1 MPPAEP
7 LVRIRP
13 SLRSFAGLY
22 VVLGLVC
29 VGIWWLGA
37 TFDTGVRPLVIAVA
51 GPVPLLLG
59 IAYSWLVRLGAEYRL
74 YADSLEIETGLVSR
88 NIDNL
93 QLFRVRDLGLRQSL
107 IGRLLGVGGV
117 NVTST
122 DQSTPHL
129 TIRGVAGPRALYD
142 TLRERVAESQAT
154 RRPPRSARATAAP
167 RLPRDR
173 GGRGWTRGRG
183 LSHRHQAHGRQR
195 GLLRGR
201 GRLRRGAVEP
211 LRDDARRADSTLGRS
226 RLRRGRRIGDC
237 GADRGAMAGGVRDRR
252 GRGRL
257 LRVPH
262 VDLGL
267 GDPRVLPVLPGVG
280 RGGRRSARGPDPAP
294 AGRER
299 AADATRAACR
309 AGRRR
314 RDRRDRG
321 GCVRLRGESGIERT
335 FLPGGAGAS

>member
-51 GPVPLLLG
+51 GPIPLVLG
-59 IAYSWLVRLGAEYRL
+59 IVYSWLVRLGAEYRL
-74 YADSLEIETGLVSR
+74 YPDSIEIETGLVSR

-107 IGRLLGVGGV
+107 IGRLLGVGDV

-129 TIRGVAGPRALYD
+129 TIRGVAGPRTLYD

-154 RRPPRSARATAAP
+154 RRTMIVEEEPPS
-167 RLPRDR
+167 
-173 GGRGWTRGRG
+173 
-183 LSHRHQAHGRQR
+183 
-195 GLLRGR
+195 
-201 GRLRRGAVEP
+201 
-211 LRDDARRADSTLGRS
+211 
-226 RLRRGRRIGDC
+226 
-237 GADRGAMAGGVRDRR
+237 
-252 GRGRL
+252 
-257 LRVPH
+257 
-262 VDLGL
+262 
-267 GDPRVLPVLPGVG
+267 
-280 RGGRRSARGPDPAP
+280 
-294 AGRER
+294 
-299 AADATRAACR
+299 
-309 AGRRR
+309 
-314 RDRRDRG
+314 
-321 GCVRLRGESGIERT
+321 
-335 FLPGGAGAS
+335 

>member
-22 VVLGLVC
+22 VVLGLVW

-51 GPVPLLLG
+51 GPVPLLIG

-88 NIDNL
+88 SIDNL

-107 IGRLLGVGGV
+107 IGRLLGVGDV

-154 RRPPRSARATAAP
+154 RRTMIVEEEPP
-167 RLPRDR
+167 
-173 GGRGWTRGRG
+173 
-183 LSHRHQAHGRQR
+183 
-195 GLLRGR
+195 
-201 GRLRRGAVEP
+201 
-211 LRDDARRADSTLGRS
+211 
-226 RLRRGRRIGDC
+226 
-237 GADRGAMAGGVRDRR
+237 
-252 GRGRL
+252 
-257 LRVPH
+257 
-262 VDLGL
+262 
-267 GDPRVLPVLPGVG
+267 
-280 RGGRRSARGPDPAP
+280 PA
-294 AGRER
+294 
-299 AADATRAACR
+299 
-309 AGRRR
+309 
-314 RDRRDRG
+314 
-321 GCVRLRGESGIERT
+321 S
-335 FLPGGAGAS
+335 SS

>member
-51 GPVPLLLG
+51 GPIPLLLG

-74 YADSLEIETGLVSR
+74 YPDSIEIETGLVSR

-107 IGRLLGVGGV
+107 IGRLLGVGDV

-154 RRPPRSARATAAP
+154 RRTMIVEEEPPS
-167 RLPRDR
+167 
-173 GGRGWTRGRG
+173 
-183 LSHRHQAHGRQR
+183 
-195 GLLRGR
+195 
-201 GRLRRGAVEP
+201 
-211 LRDDARRADSTLGRS
+211 
-226 RLRRGRRIGDC
+226 
-237 GADRGAMAGGVRDRR
+237 
-252 GRGRL
+252 
-257 LRVPH
+257 
-262 VDLGL
+262 
-267 GDPRVLPVLPGVG
+267 
-280 RGGRRSARGPDPAP
+280 
-294 AGRER
+294 
-299 AADATRAACR
+299 
-309 AGRRR
+309 
-314 RDRRDRG
+314 
-321 GCVRLRGESGIERT
+321 
-335 FLPGGAGAS
+335 

>member
-7 LVRIRP
+7 LLRIRP

-51 GPVPLLLG
+51 GPVPLLIG

-74 YADSLEIETGLVSR
+74 YPDSLEIETGLVSR

-107 IGRLLGVGGV
+107 IGRLLGVGDV

-154 RRPPRSARATAAP
+154 RRTMIVEEEPPS
-167 RLPRDR
+167 
-173 GGRGWTRGRG
+173 
-183 LSHRHQAHGRQR
+183 
-195 GLLRGR
+195 
-201 GRLRRGAVEP
+201 
-211 LRDDARRADSTLGRS
+211 
-226 RLRRGRRIGDC
+226 
-237 GADRGAMAGGVRDRR
+237 
-252 GRGRL
+252 
-257 LRVPH
+257 
-262 VDLGL
+262 
-267 GDPRVLPVLPGVG
+267 
-280 RGGRRSARGPDPAP
+280 
-294 AGRER
+294 
-299 AADATRAACR
+299 
-309 AGRRR
+309 
-314 RDRRDRG
+314 
-321 GCVRLRGESGIERT
+321 
-335 FLPGGAGAS
+335 

>member
-51 GPVPLLLG
+51 GPIPLLLG

-74 YADSLEIETGLVSR
+74 YPDSIEIETGLVSR

-107 IGRLLGVGGV
+107 IGRLLGVGDV

-129 TIRGVAGPRALYD
+129 TIRGVAGPRTLYD

-154 RRPPRSARATAAP
+154 RRTMIVEEEPPS
-167 RLPRDR
+167 
-173 GGRGWTRGRG
+173 
-183 LSHRHQAHGRQR
+183 
-195 GLLRGR
+195 
-201 GRLRRGAVEP
+201 
-211 LRDDARRADSTLGRS
+211 
-226 RLRRGRRIGDC
+226 
-237 GADRGAMAGGVRDRR
+237 
-252 GRGRL
+252 
-257 LRVPH
+257 
-262 VDLGL
+262 
-267 GDPRVLPVLPGVG
+267 
-280 RGGRRSARGPDPAP
+280 
-294 AGRER
+294 
-299 AADATRAACR
+299 
-309 AGRRR
+309 
-314 RDRRDRG
+314 
-321 GCVRLRGESGIERT
+321 
-335 FLPGGAGAS
+335 